1 MKGTPAVPQC
11 GFSRGVV
18 QVLNATNTKFDSY
31 DVIADNELRNEIK
44 ASLVGPIFR
53 FRGDSDLLFPKKKT
67 HKKKDFF

>member
-44 ASLVGPIFR
+44 ASLDISISR
-53 FRGDSDLLFPKKKT
+53 I
-67 HKKKDFF
+67 